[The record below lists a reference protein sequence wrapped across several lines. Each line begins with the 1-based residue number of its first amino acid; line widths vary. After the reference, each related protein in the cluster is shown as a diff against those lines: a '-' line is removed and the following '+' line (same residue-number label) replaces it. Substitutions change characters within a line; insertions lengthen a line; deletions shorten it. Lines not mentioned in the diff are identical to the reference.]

1 MMSPTAQSDRRTV
14 LITGSTR
21 GIGRAAALRLARD
34 GYDVVVHGRKPSAEA
49 DALLA
54 ELREFNTAPRALF
67 FDVADR
73 AAAAAALSADIEA
86 HGIYWG
92 VVLNAGINRDGPLA
106 GMPAQDWDQ
115 VLAVDL
121 GGFYNVLQP
130 LTLPMARKRRGR
142 IVVMSSVSGIS
153 GTRGQTNYS
162 AAKAG
167 VIGAAKALAAELAS
181 RSITVNVIAPGLID
195 TAMASAE
202 DRERILPYIPMRRLG
217 SPDEVA
223 AVAELAHMILT
234 KSCRGITATTYV
246 RMMSH
251 TAPVNI
257 SVAFGCKGRIITTS
271 SACTSGSQGIGS
283 AYEAIASGRQ
293 TLMIAGGCEELDA
306 TDAAIFDTLFAT
318 STNWNDDPTHTPRP
332 FDRRRDGLVVGE
344 GSGALILEELEHAR
358 ARGARIYAE
367 ILGYG
372 TNADGEHITS
382 PASEQMAAAMRLAL
396 DDAGLAPKD
405 IDLINGHGT
414 ATDRGDLAESKATY
428 DVFGGTV
435 PYTTYKGHMG
445 HTLGAC
451 GALEAIFA
459 VHAMMEG
466 FVSPILNL
474 EEPDPECAP
483 LDFVMGGVREL
494 EQKIIMSNNFAFG
507 GINTSLIFRKWPTD
521 DSAASH

>member
-54 ELREFNTAPRALF
+54 ELR
-67 FDVADR
+67 
-73 AAAAAALSADIEA
+73 AAAAAALTADIEV

-167 VIGAAKALAAELAS
+167 GIGAAKALAAELAS

-223 AVAELAHMILT
+223 AVA
-234 KSCRGITATTYV
+234 
-246 RMMSH
+246 
-251 TAPVNI
+251 
-257 SVAFGCKGRIITTS
+257 AFLLS
-271 SACTSGSQGIGS
+271 
-283 AYEAIASGRQ
+283 
-293 TLMIAGGCEELDA
+293 D
-306 TDAAIFDTLFAT
+306 DAAYVTRAVIPV
-318 STNWNDDPTHTPRP
+318 SG
-332 FDRRRDGLVVGE
+332 GLIG
-344 GSGALILEELEHAR
+344 
-358 ARGARIYAE
+358 
-367 ILGYG
+367 
-372 TNADGEHITS
+372 
-382 PASEQMAAAMRLAL
+382 
-396 DDAGLAPKD
+396 
-405 IDLINGHGT
+405 
-414 ATDRGDLAESKATY
+414 
-428 DVFGGTV
+428 
-435 PYTTYKGHMG
+435 
-445 HTLGAC
+445 
-451 GALEAIFA
+451 
-459 VHAMMEG
+459 
-466 FVSPILNL
+466 
-474 EEPDPECAP
+474 
-483 LDFVMGGVREL
+483 
-494 EQKIIMSNNFAFG
+494 
-507 GINTSLIFRKWPTD
+507 
-521 DSAASH
+521 

>member
-34 GYDVVVHGRKPSAEA
+34 GYDVVVHGRKPSAEVN
-49 DALLA
+49 ALLA

-73 AAAAAALSADIEA
+73 AAAAAALTADIEA

-167 VIGAAKALAAELAS
+167 AIGAAKALAAELAS

-195 TAMASAE
+195 TAMASTE

-223 AVAELAHMILT
+223 AVA
-234 KSCRGITATTYV
+234 
-246 RMMSH
+246 
-251 TAPVNI
+251 
-257 SVAFGCKGRIITTS
+257 AFLLS
-271 SACTSGSQGIGS
+271 
-283 AYEAIASGRQ
+283 
-293 TLMIAGGCEELDA
+293 D
-306 TDAAIFDTLFAT
+306 DAAYVTRAVIPV
-318 STNWNDDPTHTPRP
+318 SG
-332 FDRRRDGLVVGE
+332 GLIG
-344 GSGALILEELEHAR
+344 
-358 ARGARIYAE
+358 
-367 ILGYG
+367 
-372 TNADGEHITS
+372 
-382 PASEQMAAAMRLAL
+382 
-396 DDAGLAPKD
+396 
-405 IDLINGHGT
+405 
-414 ATDRGDLAESKATY
+414 
-428 DVFGGTV
+428 
-435 PYTTYKGHMG
+435 
-445 HTLGAC
+445 
-451 GALEAIFA
+451 
-459 VHAMMEG
+459 
-466 FVSPILNL
+466 
-474 EEPDPECAP
+474 
-483 LDFVMGGVREL
+483 
-494 EQKIIMSNNFAFG
+494 
-507 GINTSLIFRKWPTD
+507 
-521 DSAASH
+521 

>member
-34 GYDVVVHGRKPSAEA
+34 GYDVVVHGRKPSAEVN
-49 DALLA
+49 ALLA

-73 AAAAAALSADIEA
+73 AAAAAALTADIEA

-130 LTLPMARKRRGR
+130 LTMQMARKRRGR

-195 TAMASAE
+195 TAMASTE

-223 AVAELAHMILT
+223 AVA
-234 KSCRGITATTYV
+234 
-246 RMMSH
+246 
-251 TAPVNI
+251 
-257 SVAFGCKGRIITTS
+257 AFLLS
-271 SACTSGSQGIGS
+271 
-283 AYEAIASGRQ
+283 
-293 TLMIAGGCEELDA
+293 D
-306 TDAAIFDTLFAT
+306 DAAYVTRAVIPV
-318 STNWNDDPTHTPRP
+318 SG
-332 FDRRRDGLVVGE
+332 GLIG
-344 GSGALILEELEHAR
+344 
-358 ARGARIYAE
+358 
-367 ILGYG
+367 
-372 TNADGEHITS
+372 
-382 PASEQMAAAMRLAL
+382 
-396 DDAGLAPKD
+396 
-405 IDLINGHGT
+405 
-414 ATDRGDLAESKATY
+414 
-428 DVFGGTV
+428 
-435 PYTTYKGHMG
+435 
-445 HTLGAC
+445 
-451 GALEAIFA
+451 
-459 VHAMMEG
+459 
-466 FVSPILNL
+466 
-474 EEPDPECAP
+474 
-483 LDFVMGGVREL
+483 
-494 EQKIIMSNNFAFG
+494 
-507 GINTSLIFRKWPTD
+507 
-521 DSAASH
+521 

>member
-202 DRERILPYIPMRRLG
+202 DRERILPHIPMRRLG

-223 AVAELAHMILT
+223 AVA
-234 KSCRGITATTYV
+234 
-246 RMMSH
+246 
-251 TAPVNI
+251 
-257 SVAFGCKGRIITTS
+257 AFLLSK
-271 SACTSGSQGIGS
+271 
-283 AYEAIASGRQ
+283 
-293 TLMIAGGCEELDA
+293 
-306 TDAAIFDTLFAT
+306 DAAYVTRAVIPV
-318 STNWNDDPTHTPRP
+318 SG
-332 FDRRRDGLVVGE
+332 GLIG
-344 GSGALILEELEHAR
+344 
-358 ARGARIYAE
+358 
-367 ILGYG
+367 
-372 TNADGEHITS
+372 
-382 PASEQMAAAMRLAL
+382 
-396 DDAGLAPKD
+396 
-405 IDLINGHGT
+405 
-414 ATDRGDLAESKATY
+414 
-428 DVFGGTV
+428 
-435 PYTTYKGHMG
+435 
-445 HTLGAC
+445 
-451 GALEAIFA
+451 
-459 VHAMMEG
+459 
-466 FVSPILNL
+466 
-474 EEPDPECAP
+474 
-483 LDFVMGGVREL
+483 
-494 EQKIIMSNNFAFG
+494 
-507 GINTSLIFRKWPTD
+507 
-521 DSAASH
+521 

>member
-202 DRERILPYIPMRRLG
+202 DRERI
-217 SPDEVA
+217 
-223 AVAELAHMILT
+223 
-234 KSCRGITATTYV
+234 
-246 RMMSH
+246 
-251 TAPVNI
+251 
-257 SVAFGCKGRIITTS
+257 S
-271 SACTSGSQGIGS
+271 SLYS
-283 AYEAIASGRQ
+283 
-293 TLMIAGGCEELDA
+293 
-306 TDAAIFDTLFAT
+306 DAA
-318 STNWNDDPTHTPRP
+318 SRQ
-332 FDRRRDGLVVGE
+332 
-344 GSGALILEELEHAR
+344 S
-358 ARGARIYAE
+358 
-367 ILGYG
+367 
-372 TNADGEHITS
+372 
-382 PASEQMAAAMRLAL
+382 
-396 DDAGLAPKD
+396 
-405 IDLINGHGT
+405 
-414 ATDRGDLAESKATY
+414 
-428 DVFGGTV
+428 
-435 PYTTYKGHMG
+435 
-445 HTLGAC
+445 
-451 GALEAIFA
+451 
-459 VHAMMEG
+459 
-466 FVSPILNL
+466 
-474 EEPDPECAP
+474 
-483 LDFVMGGVREL
+483 
-494 EQKIIMSNNFAFG
+494 
-507 GINTSLIFRKWPTD
+507 
-521 DSAASH
+521 

>member
-49 DALLA
+49 DTLLA

-92 VVLNAGINRDGPLA
+92 VVLNASINRDGPLA

-195 TAMASAE
+195 TAMASVE

-223 AVAELAHMILT
+223 AVA
-234 KSCRGITATTYV
+234 
-246 RMMSH
+246 
-251 TAPVNI
+251 
-257 SVAFGCKGRIITTS
+257 AFLLS
-271 SACTSGSQGIGS
+271 
-283 AYEAIASGRQ
+283 
-293 TLMIAGGCEELDA
+293 D
-306 TDAAIFDTLFAT
+306 DAAYVTRAVIPV
-318 STNWNDDPTHTPRP
+318 SG
-332 FDRRRDGLVVGE
+332 GLIG
-344 GSGALILEELEHAR
+344 
-358 ARGARIYAE
+358 
-367 ILGYG
+367 
-372 TNADGEHITS
+372 
-382 PASEQMAAAMRLAL
+382 
-396 DDAGLAPKD
+396 
-405 IDLINGHGT
+405 
-414 ATDRGDLAESKATY
+414 
-428 DVFGGTV
+428 
-435 PYTTYKGHMG
+435 
-445 HTLGAC
+445 
-451 GALEAIFA
+451 
-459 VHAMMEG
+459 
-466 FVSPILNL
+466 
-474 EEPDPECAP
+474 
-483 LDFVMGGVREL
+483 
-494 EQKIIMSNNFAFG
+494 
-507 GINTSLIFRKWPTD
+507 
-521 DSAASH
+521 

>member
-106 GMPAQDWDQ
+106 AMPAQDWDQ

-202 DRERILPYIPMRRLG
+202 RILPYIPMRRLG

-223 AVAELAHMILT
+223 AVA
-234 KSCRGITATTYV
+234 
-246 RMMSH
+246 
-251 TAPVNI
+251 
-257 SVAFGCKGRIITTS
+257 AFLLS
-271 SACTSGSQGIGS
+271 
-283 AYEAIASGRQ
+283 
-293 TLMIAGGCEELDA
+293 D
-306 TDAAIFDTLFAT
+306 DAAYVTRAVIPV
-318 STNWNDDPTHTPRP
+318 SG
-332 FDRRRDGLVVGE
+332 GLIG
-344 GSGALILEELEHAR
+344 
-358 ARGARIYAE
+358 
-367 ILGYG
+367 
-372 TNADGEHITS
+372 
-382 PASEQMAAAMRLAL
+382 
-396 DDAGLAPKD
+396 
-405 IDLINGHGT
+405 
-414 ATDRGDLAESKATY
+414 
-428 DVFGGTV
+428 
-435 PYTTYKGHMG
+435 
-445 HTLGAC
+445 
-451 GALEAIFA
+451 
-459 VHAMMEG
+459 
-466 FVSPILNL
+466 
-474 EEPDPECAP
+474 
-483 LDFVMGGVREL
+483 
-494 EQKIIMSNNFAFG
+494 
-507 GINTSLIFRKWPTD
+507 
-521 DSAASH
+521 

>member
-1 MMSPTAQSDRRTV
+1 MKLPQTARRV
-14 LITGSTR
+14 VITGMSAISPLGSSWADVRSALLHNRSGVQHMTEWEDLQGLNTR
-21 GIGRAAALRLARD
+21 VGAPAAPFELDPEFFTRKRTRSMGRVAQMAVKTARDALRDANLLD
-34 GYDVVVHGRKPSAEA
+34 SPEVSSPLCGVSFGSSAGQ
-49 DALLA
+49 
-54 ELREFNTAPRALF
+54 PR
-67 FDVADR
+67 
-73 AAAAAALSADIEA
+73 
-86 HGIYWG
+86 
-92 VVLNAGINRDGPLA
+92 
-106 GMPAQDWDQ
+106 
-115 VLAVDL
+115 
-121 GGFYNVLQP
+121 
-130 LTLPMARKRRGR
+130 
-142 IVVMSSVSGIS
+142 
-153 GTRGQTNYS
+153 
-162 AAKAG
+162 
-167 VIGAAKALAAELAS
+167 
-181 RSITVNVIAPGLID
+181 
-195 TAMASAE
+195 
-202 DRERILPYIPMRRLG
+202 
-217 SPDEVA
+217 

-306 TDAAIFDTLFAT
+306 SDAAIFDTLFAT

>member
-142 IVVMSSVSGIS
+142 IVVMCSVSGIS

-181 RSITVNVIAPGLID
+181 L
-195 TAMASAE
+195 
-202 DRERILPYIPMRRLG
+202 
-217 SPDEVA
+217 
-223 AVAELAHMILT
+223 
-234 KSCRGITATTYV
+234 
-246 RMMSH
+246 
-251 TAPVNI
+251 
-257 SVAFGCKGRIITTS
+257 
-271 SACTSGSQGIGS
+271 
-283 AYEAIASGRQ
+283 
-293 TLMIAGGCEELDA
+293 
-306 TDAAIFDTLFAT
+306 
-318 STNWNDDPTHTPRP
+318 
-332 FDRRRDGLVVGE
+332 
-344 GSGALILEELEHAR
+344 
-358 ARGARIYAE
+358 
-367 ILGYG
+367 
-372 TNADGEHITS
+372 
-382 PASEQMAAAMRLAL
+382 
-396 DDAGLAPKD
+396 
-405 IDLINGHGT
+405 
-414 ATDRGDLAESKATY
+414 
-428 DVFGGTV
+428 
-435 PYTTYKGHMG
+435 
-445 HTLGAC
+445 
-451 GALEAIFA
+451 
-459 VHAMMEG
+459 
-466 FVSPILNL
+466 
-474 EEPDPECAP
+474 
-483 LDFVMGGVREL
+483 
-494 EQKIIMSNNFAFG
+494 
-507 GINTSLIFRKWPTD
+507 SLI
-521 DSAASH
+521 HI

>member
-34 GYDVVVHGRKPSAEA
+34 GYDVVVHGRKPSAEVN
-49 DALLA
+49 ALLA

-73 AAAAAALSADIEA
+73 AAAAAALTADIEA

-167 VIGAAKALAAELAS
+167 GIGAAKALAAELAS

-195 TAMASAE
+195 TAMASTE

-223 AVAELAHMILT
+223 AVA
-234 KSCRGITATTYV
+234 
-246 RMMSH
+246 
-251 TAPVNI
+251 
-257 SVAFGCKGRIITTS
+257 AFLLS
-271 SACTSGSQGIGS
+271 
-283 AYEAIASGRQ
+283 
-293 TLMIAGGCEELDA
+293 D
-306 TDAAIFDTLFAT
+306 DAAYVTRAVIPV
-318 STNWNDDPTHTPRP
+318 SG
-332 FDRRRDGLVVGE
+332 GLIG
-344 GSGALILEELEHAR
+344 
-358 ARGARIYAE
+358 
-367 ILGYG
+367 
-372 TNADGEHITS
+372 
-382 PASEQMAAAMRLAL
+382 
-396 DDAGLAPKD
+396 
-405 IDLINGHGT
+405 
-414 ATDRGDLAESKATY
+414 
-428 DVFGGTV
+428 
-435 PYTTYKGHMG
+435 
-445 HTLGAC
+445 
-451 GALEAIFA
+451 
-459 VHAMMEG
+459 
-466 FVSPILNL
+466 
-474 EEPDPECAP
+474 
-483 LDFVMGGVREL
+483 
-494 EQKIIMSNNFAFG
+494 
-507 GINTSLIFRKWPTD
+507 
-521 DSAASH
+521 

>member
-202 DRERILPYIPMRRLG
+202 DRERIHPNIPMRRLG

-223 AVAELAHMILT
+223 AVA
-234 KSCRGITATTYV
+234 
-246 RMMSH
+246 
-251 TAPVNI
+251 
-257 SVAFGCKGRIITTS
+257 AFLLS
-271 SACTSGSQGIGS
+271 
-283 AYEAIASGRQ
+283 
-293 TLMIAGGCEELDA
+293 D
-306 TDAAIFDTLFAT
+306 DAAYVTRAVIPV
-318 STNWNDDPTHTPRP
+318 SG
-332 FDRRRDGLVVGE
+332 GLIG
-344 GSGALILEELEHAR
+344 
-358 ARGARIYAE
+358 
-367 ILGYG
+367 
-372 TNADGEHITS
+372 
-382 PASEQMAAAMRLAL
+382 
-396 DDAGLAPKD
+396 
-405 IDLINGHGT
+405 
-414 ATDRGDLAESKATY
+414 
-428 DVFGGTV
+428 
-435 PYTTYKGHMG
+435 
-445 HTLGAC
+445 
-451 GALEAIFA
+451 
-459 VHAMMEG
+459 
-466 FVSPILNL
+466 
-474 EEPDPECAP
+474 
-483 LDFVMGGVREL
+483 
-494 EQKIIMSNNFAFG
+494 
-507 GINTSLIFRKWPTD
+507 
-521 DSAASH
+521 